1 MRKKYKIFQNK
12 DTNKNEAK
20 IIDSIKINYSKYKK
34 QLTEKKNVSNI
45 KSNLDFNN
53 SDKKSNEMQYNHRYS
68 VKYRKYQIIKKEEN
82 IRNDNKVEINKS
94 LNLANIDDANK
105 QNNNIISTI
114 DSKKYRFQIKKR
126 LLSELNEIAHPY
138 QSNRMRNSLYN
149 KQTNIIM
156 NTDPNNIKSI
166 GKEKEKEKEDLID
179 IIRKNYKRR
188 RSEKREKKTNEAN
201 ENKANEEIKK
211 KILFEEDDEEKK
223 ITTRT
228 IDSPRKK
235 SVITSENYRT
245 IEKKKNEGK
254 YKNNS
259 DIKESSK
266 IFSLL
271 KKCKNKPINN
281 SSNITNTHKNKKL
294 NNEGDSNT
302 INNDDKSKDKFPL
315 PHYNTEKK
323 DSYIDAQSTN
333 SSRNKVKSTFNF
345 LIHQAHENT
354 NLSNTF
360 NKMYERYINYT
371 SNKKNKNKCLTIDE
385 KDNSEVNQNGLSL
398 NENNSC
404 LNSIT
409 NLIKE
414 FGYEKNKKN
423 DLKIKNIN
431 LPLNEDKSDKK
442 MIRKSNL
449 RNLLEISPK
458 NESSQSNIDNNKN
471 KDLNKDE
478 SFNITNKIVNNNTFN
493 TTYNIYKI
501 NNTISRKDFSSKK
514 DFSSEI
520 KEKNIKLPNINEKA
534 ILNSNNKKYKK
545 YYKVI
550 INNNDI
556 KKEED
561 NKLIHRNSDPGV
573 GPFMNKQ
580 SKNIQEIIINQ
591 QIINTNIVNIE
602 IIYLLETKIKSILN
616 KINNY
621 DICFN
626 ECQDWIFYYFNN
638 NVYDLIINLFKNKRN
653 KNSMN
658 NKIKIEILCYF
669 LCYDASFSKN
679 FSQAGILLKTI
690 FQLLHNNFLLLITYA
705 LNNFTTINDINSN
718 IFNTN
723 LINNLNQII
732 NKELKLNLSIQEIHN
747 ENCIIEI
754 IEQNYK
760 QIDNY
765 YKMIIDNLY
774 HYFHMPSL
782 STSGNKSKDDI
793 NNNKIYKFPQCLF
806 LDIDKLNNNQKLRI
820 ISLFFFDAYKLLNN
834 YNILDLK
841 IFFDL
846 FLNKQINKNEN
857 VYNNKIIQK
866 LIYGQ
871 KNNYNNEYYKILRNS
886 FNLNNNSKYLLP
898 QIKSYYEYSLLI
910 NLDILLYNNEYSKIV
925 NINKDKN
932 KKIILRR
939 GLLQFLQEMK
949 QIYELI
955 LFSNNSFDYI
965 TKVLKSFEKNEKLFE
980 YILSNNQIS
989 FDKKGSISNIESLG
1003 RNLSHIIILDKDQ
1016 SLLKE
1021 NNSNII
1027 KVKPFYGDVNNDGNI
1042 LNNLTDLLKKIK
1054 YDMEEIDD
1062 IRISIANHR
1071 LEIFTKISTNLI

>member
-12 DTNKNEAK
+12 DANKNEAK
-20 IIDSIKINYSKYKK
+20 IIDSAKINHTKYKK
-34 QLTEKKNVSNI
+34 NLTEKKNVSNTI
-45 KSNLDFNN
+45 SNQEFNN
-53 SDKKSNEMQYNHRYS
+53 SDKKSNETPYNYRYS
-68 VKYRKYQIIKKEEN
+68 VKYRKNKIIKKEEN
-82 IRNDNKVEINKS
+82 IRNDNKVEINTS
-94 LNLANIDDANK
+94 LNINNIDADK

-126 LLSELNEIAHPY
+126 LLSELNEPNHLY
-138 QSNRMRNSLYN
+138 KSNRMRKSLYN
-149 KQTNIIM
+149 KHTDIIM

-188 RSEKREKKTNEAN
+188 RSEKREKKTIEKND
-201 ENKANEEIKK
+201 NKANEEIKK

-228 IDSPRKK
+228 IDSPRIN

-254 YKNNS
+254 YKNNT
-259 DIKESSK
+259 DIKGSGK
-266 IFSLL
+266 IFSLI
-271 KKCKNKPINN
+271 KKYKNKPINN

-294 NNEGDSNT
+294 NNEDESNT
-302 INNDDKSKDKFPL
+302 INNDDKSKEKFLL

-323 DSYIDAQSTN
+323 DSYVDAQSTN
-333 SSRNKVKSTFNF
+333 GSRNKVKSTFNF
-345 LIHQAHENT
+345 LIHQAHENS

-371 SNKKNKNKCLTIDE
+371 TNKKNKNKYLTIDE
-385 KDNSEVNQNGLSL
+385 KDYSEVNQNGLSL
-398 NENNSC
+398 NEKNSC
-404 LNSIT
+404 LNS
-409 NLIKE
+409 
-414 FGYEKNKKN
+414 KN
-423 DLKIKNIN
+423 DLKIKHIN

-442 MIRKSNL
+442 TIRKSNL

-458 NESSQSNIDNNKN
+458 NENLQCNINNNKN

-501 NNTISRKDFSSKK
+501 NNTISRKDFSSQ
-514 DFSSEI
+514 I
-520 KEKNIKLPNINEKA
+520 KEKNIKLPNIKEQT
-534 ILNSNNKKYKK
+534 ILNSSNKK
-545 YYKVI
+545 YYKII
-550 INNNDI
+550 INNNDT
-556 KKEED
+556 KKEEN
-561 NKLIHRNSDPGV
+561 NKLIHRNSDPGL
-573 GPFMNKQ
+573 GPFMNKP

-591 QIINTNIVNIE
+591 QIINTNIINIE
-602 IIYLLETKIKSILN
+602 NIYLLETKIKSILN

-705 LNNFTTINDINSN
+705 LNNFTTTNDSN
-718 IFNTN
+718 NNKFNNN

-732 NKELKLNLSIQEIHN
+732 NKELKLNLSMQEIHN

-754 IEQNYK
+754 LEQNYK
-760 QIDNY
+760 QINNY

-774 HYFHMPSL
+774 HYFNIPSL
-782 STSGNKSKDDI
+782 STSGSKSKDDI

-806 LDIDKLNNNQKLRI
+806 LDTDKLNNNQKLRI

-846 FLNKQINKNEN
+846 YLNKQINKNEN
-857 VYNNKIIQK
+857 IYNNKIIQK

-910 NLDILLYNNEYSKIV
+910 NLDILLYNNEYSKFV

-965 TKVLKSFEKNEKLFE
+965 TKVLRSFEKNEKLFE

-1003 RNLSHIIILDKDQ
+1003 RNLNHIIILDKDQ
-1016 SLLKE
+1016 SLLKM

-1027 KVKPFYGDVNNDGNI
+1027 YVKPFYGDVNNDGNI
-1042 LNNLTDLLKKIK
+1042 LNNLIDILKKIK

-1062 IRISIANHR
+1062 VRISIFNHR